1 MAYSLS
7 PFAYTIISQAVP
19 LGQAAWYHHRAAITR
34 MPLHGKNMDKEHQ
47 IEQLDLS
54 ITTPAG
60 PVTAT
65 VELPPGFVPV
75 TQIVPLM
82 RRLGGQAQAL
92 EQQRAVASGQ
102 TISCAKGCAACCRM
116 LVPVS
121 PPEAF
126 ALRAMVAAL
135 PPERSQAYLRSVAD
149 ALAQLDRAGL
159 LARLRHLADTDRPM
173 TDDEMEP
180 INRAYYALKLP
191 CPFLENEMCSIYEDR
206 PAACRELLVTSPAD
220 WCQDMVNKPVRA
232 LPVPLRIGTTLGL
245 LWSTLSGGPP
255 RLIPLPLALEWADH
269 HEAENRA
276 AWTARD
282 LLDKV
287 LDHIWRLLSNR
298 TQE

>member
-1 MAYSLS
+1 M
-7 PFAYTIISQAVP
+7 
-19 LGQAAWYHHRAAITR
+19 
-34 MPLHGKNMDKEHQ
+34 EHDRPA
-47 IEQLDLS
+47 ERLDLS
-54 ITTPAG
+54 IKTPAG

-82 RRLGGQAQAL
+82 RRLGEQAQAL

-126 ALRAMVAAL
+126 ALRAMVAGL
-135 PPERSQAYLRSVAD
+135 PAERRQAHLRAVAD

-173 TDDEMEP
+173 TDEEMEP

-206 PAACRELLVTSPAD
+206 PAACRELLVTSPAE

-232 LPVPLRIGTTLGL
+232 LPVPLRVGTILGL
-245 LWSTLSGGPP
+245 LWSALAGGPP
-255 RLIPLPLALEWADH
+255 RLIPLPLALEWADR

-282 LLDKV
+282 LLDKAIDKV
-287 LDHIWRLLSNR
+287 WRFLSHPSNR
-298 TQE
+298 

>member
-1 MAYSLS
+1 MDAQEQSERLD
-7 PFAYTIISQAVP
+7 IAV
-19 LGQAAWYHHRAAITR
+19 
-34 MPLHGKNMDKEHQ
+34 K
-47 IEQLDLS
+47 
-54 ITTPAG
+54 TPAG

-82 RRLGGQAQAL
+82 RKLGEQAQAL
-92 EQQRAVASGQ
+92 EQQRSVASGQ
-102 TISCAKGCAACCRM
+102 AISCAKGCAACCRM

-126 ALRAMVAAL
+126 ALRAMVAGL
-135 PPERSQAYLRSVAD
+135 PAERHQAYLRSTED

-173 TDDEMEP
+173 TDEEMEP

-191 CPFLENEMCSIYEDR
+191 CPFLENEMCSIYDDR

-232 LPVPLRIGTTLGL
+232 LPVPLRIGPILGL
-245 LWSTLSGGPP
+245 LWSTLTSETPC
-255 RLIPLPLALEWADH
+255 LIPLPLALEWADR

-276 AWTARD
+276 SWKARE
-282 LLDKV
+282 LLDKA
-287 LDHIWRLLSNR
+287 LDTIWRFLNQAMGYR
-298 TQE
+298 Q

>member
-1 MAYSLS
+1 M
-7 PFAYTIISQAVP
+7 
-19 LGQAAWYHHRAAITR
+19 
-34 MPLHGKNMDKEHQ
+34 
-47 IEQLDLS
+47 EQVRPPERLELS

-75 TQIVPLM
+75 TQIIPLM
-82 RRLGGQAQAL
+82 RRLGEQAQAL

-126 ALRAMVAAL
+126 ALRTMVAGL
-135 PPERSQAYLRSVAD
+135 PVERRQAYRRSVAD

-159 LARLRHLADTDRPM
+159 LARLRHLTDTDRPM
-173 TDDEMEP
+173 TDEEMEP

-220 WCQDMVNKPVRA
+220 WCQDMINKPVRA
-232 LPVPLRIGTTLGL
+232 LPVPLRVGTVLGL
-245 LWSTLSGGPP
+245 LWSTLVGGSP
-255 RLIPLPLALEWADH
+255 RLIPLPLALEWADR

-282 LLDKV
+282 LLDKA
-287 LDHIWRLLSNR
+287 LDHIWRLLSQTR
-298 TQE
+298 S